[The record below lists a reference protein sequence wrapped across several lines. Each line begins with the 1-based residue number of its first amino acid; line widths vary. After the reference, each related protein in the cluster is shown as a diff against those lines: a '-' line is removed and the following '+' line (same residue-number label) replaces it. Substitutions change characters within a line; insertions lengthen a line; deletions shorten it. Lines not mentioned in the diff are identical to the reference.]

1 MSIVPSSGCTDN
13 WMETFMCWGCEERI
27 WALLSVGVP
36 APPVSLQLD
45 KSLGDNAM
53 LMQHSSVLLV
63 FHSAAQ

>member
-1 MSIVPSSGCTDN
+1 
-13 WMETFMCWGCEERI
+13 MCWGCEERI